1 MNEKK
6 FYLAGI
12 IVPIVCIVADM
23 MFGSIVLGLVTGI
36 ICLIMNLK
44 KRSTHRVA
52 IGITLSILVFLGVVS
67 TIAIMFHDLSMNG
80 VIYEREGLLTEFYL
94 QYFLGIPF
102 NY

>member
-23 MFGSIVLGLVTGI
+23 MFGSIVLGLVTGTVS
-36 ICLIMNLK
+36 LILNLR

-52 IGITLSILVFLGVVS
+52 IGITLSVLLFLGVIS
-67 TIAIMFHDLSMNG
+67 TIAIMLFELSVNG
-80 VIYEREGLLTEFYL
+80 TIYRNEGLLTEFYL